1 MICVNFPLFPVFPPP
16 ADAKACPSNDFQ
28 CRNGKCLAPI
38 FVCDGDDDCGDAS
51 DEEKCSA
58 PRCGQHEFRCND
70 SECIPA
76 LWSCDGDPDCKD
88 KSDESMERCSRRTE
102 PQKPRCPV
110 GEFQCGS
117 GECVHMNW
125 KCDGDADCK
134 DKSDEANCRKLNF
147 KKPQKHPSILL
158 LMHNKIHHFPQCFK
172 SLVLLKM
179 TGKIY
184 ERDRLLTNSLITMS
198 LCSSAETTWSFSVW
212 AHILR
217 TDAASQVWF
226 TKEK

>member
-1 MICVNFPLFPVFPPP
+1 MFTNICFQQKFNWMHALFESWISVCWIIYNNFTCPNLSV
-16 ADAKACPSNDFQ
+16 DAKACPSKDFQ
-28 CRNGKCLAPI
+28 CRNGRCVAPI

-58 PRCGQHEFRCND
+58 PTCGQHEFRCND

-134 DKSDEANCRKLNF
+134 DKSDEANCRK
-147 KKPQKHPSILL
+147 
-158 LMHNKIHHFPQCFK
+158 
-172 SLVLLKM
+172 
-179 TGKIY
+179 
-184 ERDRLLTNSLITMS
+184 
-198 LCSSAETTWSFSVW
+198 SAVDIWW
-212 AHILR
+212 G
-217 TDAASQVWF
+217 WF
-226 TKEK
+226 D

>member
-1 MICVNFPLFPVFPPP
+1 MYIKKKKIYNSCTCSTFFS
-16 ADAKACPSNDFQ
+16 DAKACPSKDFQ
-28 CRNGKCLAPI
+28 CRNGRCVAPI

-58 PRCGQHEFRCND
+58 PTCGQHEFRCND

-134 DKSDEANCRKLNF
+134 DKSDEANCRKSTADDLRADE
-147 KKPQKHPSILL
+147 
-158 LMHNKIHHFPQCFK
+158 CFARYGCRERFG
-172 SLVLLKM
+172 SNELV
-179 TGKIY
+179 
-184 ERDRLLTNSLITMS
+184 
-198 LCSSAETTWSFSVW
+198 
-212 AHILR
+212 
-217 TDAASQVWF
+217 
-226 TKEK
+226 

>member
-1 MICVNFPLFPVFPPP
+1 MLTSCFSSTCPIPS
-16 ADAKACPSNDFQ
+16 ADAKACPSKDFQ

-51 DEEKCSA
+51 DEGKCSA
-58 PRCGQHEFRCND
+58 PTCGQHEFRCND

-134 DKSDEANCRKLNF
+134 DKSDEANCRK
-147 KKPQKHPSILL
+147 S
-158 LMHNKIHHFPQCFK
+158 
-172 SLVLLKM
+172 
-179 TGKIY
+179 TGWMI
-184 ERDRLLTNSLITMS
+184 
-198 LCSSAETTWSFSVW
+198 SVW
-212 AHILR
+212 MN
-217 TDAASQVWF
+217 V
-226 TKEK
+226 

>member
-1 MICVNFPLFPVFPPP
+1 MKETLSLKVFIFFFLYLSSTCPSLI
-16 ADAKACPSNDFQ
+16 ADAKACPSKDFQ
-28 CRNGKCLAPI
+28 CRNGKCVAPI
-38 FVCDGDDDCGDAS
+38 YVCDGDDDCGDAS

-58 PRCGQHEFRCND
+58 PTCGQHEFRCND

-134 DKSDEANCRKLNF
+134 DKSDEANCRKSTVEMLY
-147 KKPQKHPSILL
+147 
-158 LMHNKIHHFPQCFK
+158 
-172 SLVLLKM
+172 V
-179 TGKIY
+179 
-184 ERDRLLTNSLITMS
+184 
-198 LCSSAETTWSFSVW
+198 
-212 AHILR
+212 
-217 TDAASQVWF
+217 
-226 TKEK
+226 

>member
-1 MICVNFPLFPVFPPP
+1 MSSTCFPCS
-16 ADAKACPSNDFQ
+16 ADAKACPSKDFQ
-28 CRNGKCLAPI
+28 CRNGRCVAPI

-58 PRCGQHEFRCND
+58 PTCGQHEFRCND

-134 DKSDEANCRKLNF
+134 DKSDEANCRK
-147 KKPQKHPSILL
+147 SA
-158 LMHNKIHHFPQCFK
+158 
-172 SLVLLKM
+172 
-179 TGKIY
+179 TGVF
-184 ERDRLLTNSLITMS
+184 
-198 LCSSAETTWSFSVW
+198 CSSRGERSGKCAENRAFESN
-212 AHILR
+212 R
-217 TDAASQVWF
+217 TFQHRSAAF
-226 TKEK
+226 ARARTLKIG

>member
-1 MICVNFPLFPVFPPP
+1 M
-16 ADAKACPSNDFQ
+16 
-28 CRNGKCLAPI
+28 API
-38 FVCDGDDDCGDAS
+38 FVCDGDDDCRDAS

-58 PRCGQHEFRCND
+58 PTCGQHEFRCND

-134 DKSDEANCRKLNF
+134 DKSDEANCRKSTVN
-147 KKPQKHPSILL
+147 I
-158 LMHNKIHHFPQCFK
+158 MHLYGQ
-172 SLVLLKM
+172 
-179 TGKIY
+179 
-184 ERDRLLTNSLITMS
+184 
-198 LCSSAETTWSFSVW
+198 ASV
-212 AHILR
+212 
-217 TDAASQVWF
+217 
-226 TKEK
+226 

>member
-1 MICVNFPLFPVFPPP
+1 MYSRIHYFQREFNWVYASRYCWLESLKWKLFTGCSAIRVIFIFWVIIWIVYTLFHIKKPVALLSSCPVPL
-16 ADAKACPSNDFQ
+16 ADAKACPSKDFQ
-28 CRNGKCLAPI
+28 CHNGKCVAPI

-58 PRCGQHEFRCND
+58 PTCGQHEFRCND

-134 DKSDEANCRKLNF
+134 DKSDEANCRKSNLDTF
-147 KKPQKHPSILL
+147 LRWTDE
-158 LMHNKIHHFPQCFK
+158 CF
-172 SLVLLKM
+172 
-179 TGKIY
+179 
-184 ERDRLLTNSLITMS
+184 D
-198 LCSSAETTWSFSVW
+198 
-212 AHILR
+212 
-217 TDAASQVWF
+217 
-226 TKEK
+226 

>member
-1 MICVNFPLFPVFPPP
+1 MSSISSICFPRPL
-16 ADAKACPSNDFQ
+16 DAKACPSKDFQ
-28 CRNGKCLAPI
+28 CRNGRCVAPI

-58 PRCGQHEFRCND
+58 PTCGQHEFRCNN

-134 DKSDEANCRKLNF
+134 DKSDEANCRKSTMGAFPVRLVAGGPENALRTVRLNPIELF
-147 KKPQKHPSILL
+147 NI
-158 LMHNKIHHFPQCFK
+158 
-172 SLVLLKM
+172 VLLPLQEQ
-179 TGKIY
+179 G
-184 ERDRLLTNSLITMS
+184 
-198 LCSSAETTWSFSVW
+198 
-212 AHILR
+212 H
-217 TDAASQVWF
+217 
-226 TKEK
+226 

>member
-1 MICVNFPLFPVFPPP
+1 MLSFLFFVCVLPP
-16 ADAKACPSNDFQ
+16 ADAKACPSKDFQ

-38 FVCDGDDDCGDAS
+38 YVCDGDDDCGDAS

-58 PRCGQHEFRCND
+58 PTCGQHEFRCND

-134 DKSDEANCRKLNF
+134 DKSDEANCRKSSGWISLEMKERVPKTCYYYTT
-147 KKPQKHPSILL
+147 KKPLCLHST
-158 LMHNKIHHFPQCFK
+158 IHHFPGALKLQCCSKWLEK
-172 SLVLLKM
+172 SMKETYYWHVL
-179 TGKIY
+179 
-184 ERDRLLTNSLITMS
+184 
-198 LCSSAETTWSFSVW
+198 
-212 AHILR
+212 
-217 TDAASQVWF
+217 
-226 TKEK
+226 